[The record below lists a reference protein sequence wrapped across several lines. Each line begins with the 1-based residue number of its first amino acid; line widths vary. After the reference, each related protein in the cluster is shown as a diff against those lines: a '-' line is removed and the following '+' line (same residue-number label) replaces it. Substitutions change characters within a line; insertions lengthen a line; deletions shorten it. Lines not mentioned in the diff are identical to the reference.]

1 MKEISAFVFITLDG
15 YYKGPDEDIS
25 WHKHGMEESEFS
37 AENLKTGNILL
48 FGRKTYEMMASFWP
62 TQAAMDMY
70 PVVAKGMNAAEK
82 IVISR
87 TLQTPSWGPVKIIG
101 ENVIDEMRSIKKSSA
116 RNMTLLGSGDILR
129 QFATAGLIDKYQIM
143 VDPVAIGKGE
153 SIFKG
158 IDPALSLKL
167 TGTRTFRDGCVL
179 MEYVPS

>member
-1 MKEISAFVFITLDG
+1 MKEITAFVFITLDG

-62 TQAAMDMY
+62 TQTALDMY
-70 PVVAKGMNAAEK
+70 PVVAQGMNSAEK
-82 IVISR
+82 IVFSK
-87 TLQTPSWGPVKIIG
+87 TLQTPSWGPVKVIS
-101 ENVIDEMRSIKKSSA
+101 ENLIDEMRRLKQLSS
-116 RNMTLLGSGDILR
+116 RNMTLLGSGEILK
-129 QFATAGLIDKYQIM
+129 QFAAAGLIDKYQIM
-143 VDPVAIGKGE
+143 VDPVAIGHGE

-158 IDPALSLKL
+158 INPALSLKL
-167 TGTRTFRDGCVL
+167 TGTRAFRDGCVL